1 MRFPKLSRHAALGLG
16 AMGLVIASS
25 GVTALAS
32 NLASP
37 AGALSVQVPAVAV
50 REQNVN
56 AAGRIRV
63 ALPKTSVGVNGSVS
77 VNNLPENSSGR
88 LQVSAQPATGGFA
101 RVSDQV
107 LSGNG
112 APDTVVNYTGS
123 GVLTAMQFWGWFGT
137 ASTPGDWCV
146 NVYADGN
153 PAFSDCIFNVATA
166 FSTPFYGGGS
176 TVGGHHY
183 LYFSPAA
190 GVPFE
195 HSLVIQLHTC
205 CGTVATSHV
214 SGRVFWHQTN

>member
-1 MRFPKLSRHAALGLG
+1 M
-16 AMGLVIASS
+16 
-25 GVTALAS
+25 
-32 NLASP
+32 
-37 AGALSVQVPAVAV
+37 QVPAVAV

-56 AAGRIRV
+56 SAGRIRV
-63 ALPKTSVGVNGSVS
+63 ALPKGGVGVNGSVS

-146 NVYADGN
+146 NVYTDGN

-166 FSTPFYGGGS
+166 FSTPFYGGG
-176 TVGGHHY
+176 TINGGHHY
-183 LYFSPAA
+183 MYFSPAA